1 MLERIQQIQNSRHP
15 YSGTIEKILELVNK
29 ITIYILIA
37 VSFIGGVR
45 TIVATVGLDKS
56 DPLVNFFG
64 YTIELEYDSLF
75 GSPFGIFVHTLLAY
89 ALIVAAIFVLQLIFI
104 TLLES
109 KMHLLD
115 SMYRNEQFAILS
127 LTANTVSPHTDD
139 TIPSPQTIAECAQTI
154 ERQA

>member
-15 YSGTIEKILELVNK
+15 YSGAIEKILELVNK
-29 ITIYILIA
+29 IIHYVLIA
-37 VSFIGGVR
+37 VSFVGGVSAV
-45 TIVATVGLDKS
+45 VAIAELDKQ

-64 YTIELEYDSLF
+64 YTIELDYDSLF

-89 ALIVAAIFVLQLIFI
+89 ALIVAAIFVFKLILI

-109 KMHLLD
+109 KMQLLD